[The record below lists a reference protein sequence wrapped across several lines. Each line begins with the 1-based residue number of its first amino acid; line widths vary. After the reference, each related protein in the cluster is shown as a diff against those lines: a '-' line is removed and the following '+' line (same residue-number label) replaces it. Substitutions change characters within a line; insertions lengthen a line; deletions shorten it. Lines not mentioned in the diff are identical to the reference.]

1 MEDYIKVI
9 IGLVILVALYFLF
22 KSNIVIAQGFE
33 GFDGH
38 MNDDYNVMPVAKEES
53 ESLKQ

>member
-22 KSNIVIAQGFE
+22 NSNIVIAQGFE

-38 MNDDYNVMPVAKEES
+38 MDDDYNVIPVAKEES

>member
-1 MEDYIKVI
+1 MEDYVKVI
-9 IGLVILVALYFLF
+9 IGVIIIVALYFLF

-33 GFDGH
+33 GFEGH

-53 ESLKQ
+53 ESL

>member
-1 MEDYIKVI
+1 MEDYVKVI

-33 GFDGH
+33 GFEGH
-38 MNDDYNVMPVAKEES
+38 KDDDYNVMPVVKEES
-53 ESLKQ
+53 ESL